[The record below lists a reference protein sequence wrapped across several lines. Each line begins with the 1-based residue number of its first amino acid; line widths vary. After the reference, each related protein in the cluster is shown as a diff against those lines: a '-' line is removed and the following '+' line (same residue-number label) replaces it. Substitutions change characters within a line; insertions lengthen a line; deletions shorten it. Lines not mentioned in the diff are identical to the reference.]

1 MLMFFNIM
9 QEVEGLQ
16 GVVSLVDRLQ
26 VILDL
31 EEEEELEL
39 VSGVILACSQVECL
53 QQVGR
58 DLSCYF
64 LTRYPFSLSVHFRCW
79 FIYEST

>member
-1 MLMFFNIM
+1 MLIFFNLI
-9 QEVEGLQ
+9 QEVEELQ

-39 VSGVILACSQVECL
+39 VLAVILACSQVECL
-53 QQVGR
+53 QQVRR

-64 LTRYPFSLSVHFRCW
+64 LAR
-79 FIYEST
+79 